1 MYPPTHAGPEGLA
14 EFAGECAGALLAG
27 VQHKFTYPTGCSL
40 TNWPNA
46 EIKAV
51 NESFLRT
58 LRGRGNVYAIYLRNS
73 IQNEW
78 IPVYVGQRKSS
89 NLRERI
95 SHHLLCKHEK
105 TGSMLAAVQTAV
117 AAGNEIGLS
126 FIKVHPESLR
136 LYVEE
141 TIIASNKTSL
151 PWNTHG

>member
-1 MYPPTHAGPEGLA
+1 MYPPTHTGPDGLA
-14 EFAGECAGALLAG
+14 EFAGECAHALLAG
-27 VQHKFTYPTGCSL
+27 VQQEFRYPPGCSL
-40 TNWPNA
+40 TNWPSA

-51 NESFLRT
+51 NENFLKT

-73 IQNEW
+73 KQNEW
-78 IPVYVGQRKSS
+78 ISVYVGQRKSA

-95 SHHLLCKHEK
+95 SHHLLSKHEK

-117 AAGNEIGLS
+117 AAGGEIGLS

-141 TIIASNKTSL
+141 SIIASHKTSL